1 MIRDID
7 AVPDPT
13 SDLATGSNFYDRH
26 EMMLHVLVRGSDHI
40 DIKTNKV
47 IIVTFGVPTMSVD
60 EFFGPKIIANLAAF
74 LDIPPDRIKV
84 ANAVSENARRK
95 RDTVTEVGYF
105 FPIIYLVIKIKSK
118 DYNIHA
124 VIF

>member
-1 MIRDID
+1 MLSDID
-7 AVPDPT
+7 PSVGIPDPT
-13 SDLATGSNFYDRH
+13 SDLATGSNFYNRH

-105 FPIIYLVIKIKSK
+105 SP
-118 DYNIHA
+118 
-124 VIF
+124 